1 MVKEHHPCW
10 VPDSYS
16 GGRDQEDHGSI
27 PAWANSLQDPISK
40 KSLTKNRAG
49 GAAQDVG
56 AEFKPKSKKKKKR
69 KKNAIQNHTN
79 VQPGTQEEE
88 IILKDKFLT
97 HSALNIHRKLQ
108 KLVAEGGKSL
118 DQVVQ
123 VATTVFHNRDQEKE
137 RRKDQRQEVLIA
149 AMWVTPSGVGPN
161 PWPYFL
167 CGQKGHF
174 RRVCPLRQK

>member
-56 AEFKPKSKKKKKR
+56 AEFKPKSKKKKKEKR
-69 KKNAIQNHTN
+69 MPSRIIQMYS
-79 VQPGTQEEE
+79 QGQ
-88 IILKDKFLT
+88 
-97 HSALNIHRKLQ
+97 
-108 KLVAEGGKSL
+108 
-118 DQVVQ
+118 
-123 VATTVFHNRDQEKE
+123 
-137 RRKDQRQEVLIA
+137 RR
-149 AMWVTPSGVGPN
+149 
-161 PWPYFL
+161 
-167 CGQKGHF
+167 
-174 RRVCPLRQK
+174 RRSS